1 MYMYQLQKQL
11 REFLAYLIGASTSSA
26 ISSASEYKM
35 YMWIFVFAEQ
45 FNDRLKVQLHASN
58 TVKTLRK
65 AKSTSNLKFSYF
77 DFSYSGFT
85 QI

>member
-1 MYMYQLQKQL
+1 
-11 REFLAYLIGASTSSA
+11 
-26 ISSASEYKM
+26 M

-45 FNDRLKVQLHASN
+45 FNDRLKVHLHGSN
-58 TVKTLRK
+58 TVKTSRK

-85 QI
+85 QL